1 MYLYIFQYV
10 INIPIFMTYVPI
22 FITLLCSVPIF
33 ITDAYM
39 STYFY
44 NKNVPIIT
52 TQSPYFYNGL
62 SGSVPIFIN
71 SRYYSLSF
79 FPPRERMHPLDQKS

>member
-1 MYLYIFQYV
+1 MYLYIFQHV
-10 INIPIFMTYVPI
+10 INIPIFMIYVPI

-39 STYFY
+39 FTYFY

-52 TQSPYFYNGL
+52 IQSPYFYNGL

-71 SRYYSLSF
+71 SRLEGEGG
-79 FPPRERMHPLDQKS
+79 RLRGKH

>member
-1 MYLYIFQYV
+1 MI
-10 INIPIFMTYVPI
+10 YVPI

-52 TQSPYFYNGL
+52 IQSTYFYNGL

-71 SRYYSLSF
+71 SRLINISRITALLIF
-79 FPPRERMHPLDQKS
+79 WFV

>member
-1 MYLYIFQYV
+1 MYPYILQHV
-10 INIPIFMTYVPI
+10 INIPIFMIYVPI

-52 TQSPYFYNGL
+52 IQSTYFYNGL

-71 SRYYSLSF
+71 SRLWS
-79 FPPRERMHPLDQKS
+79 

>member
-1 MYLYIFQYV
+1 
-10 INIPIFMTYVPI
+10 MTYVPI

-62 SGSVPIFIN
+62 SRSVPIFIN
-71 SRYYSLSF
+71 SRLSGLG
-79 FPPRERMHPLDQKS
+79 ERLKEAPIQLPVFCNNFADVT

>member
-1 MYLYIFQYV
+1 
-10 INIPIFMTYVPI
+10 MTYVPI

-62 SGSVPIFIN
+62 SGSVPISIN
-71 SRYYSLSF
+71 SRTKVLAGYSLSTKADSK
-79 FPPRERMHPLDQKS
+79 RITKKN

>member
-1 MYLYIFQYV
+1 MYLYILQHV
-10 INIPIFMTYVPI
+10 INIPIFMIYVPI

-71 SRYYSLSF
+71 SRF
-79 FPPRERMHPLDQKS
+79 FSE